1 MATTNFRIDGRSLLW
16 SFCLVLVLVS
26 MAVHQLRYSMYLIPF
41 AALLAVVSTLRIKI
55 PTPTLPFLAYA
66 IAGAIT
72 VPLGG
77 ELGFKDC
84 YFVFSGIALSLAFT
98 NPIRFS
104 WIKYLL
110 PVAFIASIVGAIT
123 LRGWHGLEFDLL
135 DSSSSIESTGSFVCG
150 LFAVVALARSRWILF
165 LIATLA
171 SLLLLKRAA
180 LLGIAVC
187 IPFALLPDRKAKQ
200 LLSSPVMVLV
210 NLVAVAFAVKYAIGD
225 LDSVITALTGK
236 SANEIGLGRQ
246 LLQSE
251 AANSIVGNA
260 HYILYGNGVGTAYA
274 TFLGK
279 FGQGDANMHSDAL
292 KMIYELGLVFFLTFI
307 WLGYRAKTLEAKML
321 FLYSNLIFYFDN
333 TIIYSFY
340 LFFLLSM
347 QMLDQADR
355 ELKQGSHA
363 PCSQ

>member
-1 MATTNFRIDGRSLLW
+1 MATNNFRIDGRSLLW

-41 AALLAVVSTLRIKI
+41 AALLAIVSTLRIKI

-66 IAGAIT
+66 IAGALT

-84 YFVFSGIALSLAFT
+84 YFVFSGIALSLALT
-98 NPIRFS
+98 NPIKFS

-165 LIATLA
+165 IIATA
-171 SLLLLKRAA
+171 AALLLLKRAA

-187 IPFALLPDRKAKQ
+187 VPFSLLPDRRAKQ
-200 LLSSPVMVLV
+200 LLSSPTMVLV

-225 LDSVITALTGK
+225 LDGVITALTGK
-236 SANEIGLGRQ
+236 SANEVGLGRQ

-251 AANSIVGNA
+251 AAHSIAGSVR
-260 HYILYGNGVGTAYA
+260 YIFYGNGVGTAYA

-292 KMIYELGLVFFLTFI
+292 KMIYELGLVFFLAFI
-307 WLGYRAKTLEAKML
+307 WLGYRSRSLEAKML

-347 QMLDQADR
+347 QMLEQDDE

-363 PCSQ
+363 SCSQ